1 VTQELHVLLTRW
13 KGNGFINELTYK
25 RLLTSDG
32 NIPRA
37 YELIK
42 IHKAGN
48 LLRVIVSSINSLLYD
63 FFPYLHNI
71 IIKSIS
77 QALNY
82 IKDSFHLVEKL
93 WHSFRLIIL
102 FFDSNYILASLDVVS
117 LFTNV
122 LVDLALNSIEKRW
135 DHIFKNKHS
144 KG

>member
-1 VTQELHVLLTRW
+1 MTQGLHVLLTRW

-63 FFPYLHNI
+63 FFLTYTTLSLRAYH
-71 IIKSIS
+71 
-77 QALNY
+77 
-82 IKDSFHLVEKL
+82 KL
-93 WHSFRLIIL
+93 STI
-102 FFDSNYILASLDVVS
+102 
-117 LFTNV
+117 
-122 LVDLALNSIEKRW
+122 
-135 DHIFKNKHS
+135 
-144 KG
+144 